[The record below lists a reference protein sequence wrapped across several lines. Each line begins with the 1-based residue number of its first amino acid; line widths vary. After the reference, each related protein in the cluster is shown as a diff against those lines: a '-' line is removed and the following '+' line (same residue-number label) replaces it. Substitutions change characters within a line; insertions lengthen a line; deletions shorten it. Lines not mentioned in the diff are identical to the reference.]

1 MNTRWWSPAPGFQP
15 TTPVL
20 AAAAAAGVPIWGD
33 VELAWRLDAAGRY
46 GPPRRWLVV
55 TGTNGKTTTT
65 SMLHAMLTTAGLR
78 SVLCGNIGSPVLDVL
93 DQPAELL
100 AVELSSFQLYWAP
113 SLRPEAGV
121 VLNIAEDH
129 LDWHST
135 MAEYS
140 AAKARVL
147 NGRVAVVGLDDRRAA
162 ALLATASAPVRV
174 GFRLGEPAAG
184 ELGVRDGQLVDRA
197 FVADPADGLA
207 LLAAASIPVP
217 GPSGV
222 LDTLAAAALARSVG
236 VPAEAIAAAIA
247 TFKLG
252 RHRAEVVAVADGIT
266 YVDDSKATNPHAAE
280 ASVLAYPR
288 VVWVAGGLLKGATV
302 DAEVARIA
310 SRLVGAVLIGRDRA
324 QVAEALSRHA
334 PDVPVVQVVT
344 GEDVEMHATADVS
357 GTSVVEVAIGDDGT
371 VGARVMTAVVAAA
384 RGLAQ
389 PGDTV
394 LLAPA
399 GASFD
404 QFAATPTVATLRGRR
419 TRGAP
424 VAGVGNAL
432 TRLLRRGKEQN
443 GRLRRTRSWSR
454 RPSRPRRGAPRT
466 RLSAWLGRPM
476 TSFHLLIAVAA
487 LLTTLGLIMVLSASG
502 VRSYGA
508 DGSAW
513 VIFGKQVIVDGHR
526 THRLLRVHADV
537 SAVHPADGVHQ
548 LRDHHHLAGAGADSG
563 HRQPRQRLP

>member
-1 MNTRWWSPAPGFQP
+1 VPDELDPLVAGAPVLIAGGRVTGRAVLAALTGFGATPTVCDDDPAMLRPYADDGAATVDPSIAEQRISDYALVVTSPGFQP

-65 SMLHAMLTTAGLR
+65 SMLHAMLTAAGLR

-100 AVELSSFQLYWAP
+100 AVELSSFQLHWAP

-147 NGRVAVVGLDDRRAA
+147 NGRVAVAGMDDRRAA

-197 FVADPADGLA
+197 FVADTADGLA
-207 LLAAASIPVP
+207 LLPAASIPVP

-222 LDTLAAAALARSVG
+222 LDTLAAAALARCVG
-236 VPAEAIAAAIA
+236 VPPAAIGA
-247 TFKLG
+247 AISSFQLG
-252 RHRAEVVAVADGIT
+252 RHRAEVVAGPEEADGIT

-288 VVWVAGGLLKGATV
+288 VVWVAGGLLKGASV

-324 QVAEALSRHA
+324 RVAEALSRHA

-344 GEDVEMHATADVS
+344 GEDVEMQATADVS
-357 GTSVVEVAIGDDGT
+357 GARVVEVAKDDGT
-371 VGARVMTAVVAAA
+371 TLGARVMTAVVAAA
-384 RGLAQ
+384 RGLAK

-404 QFAATPTVATLRGRR
+404 QFSGYGDRGDTFAA
-419 TRGAP
+419 
-424 VAGVGNAL
+424 
-432 TRLLRRGKEQN
+432 
-443 GRLRRTRSWSR
+443 
-454 RPSRPRRGAPRT
+454 
-466 RLSAWLGRPM
+466 
-476 TSFHLLIAVAA
+476 AVRAE
-487 LLTTLGLIMVLSASG
+487 I
-502 VRSYGA
+502 R
-508 DGSAW
+508 
-513 VIFGKQVIVDGHR
+513 
-526 THRLLRVHADV
+526 
-537 SAVHPADGVHQ
+537 
-548 LRDHHHLAGAGADSG
+548 
-563 HRQPRQRLP
+563 